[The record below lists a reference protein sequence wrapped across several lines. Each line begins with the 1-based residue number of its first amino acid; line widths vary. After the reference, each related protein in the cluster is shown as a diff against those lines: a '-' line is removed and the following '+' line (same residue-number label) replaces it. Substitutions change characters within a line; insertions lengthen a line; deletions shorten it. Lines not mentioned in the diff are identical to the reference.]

1 MPPHILQHAFI
12 SVRVQPLAAIGPL
25 RIPGSKNTKKK
36 RPAVSTARLLLGL
49 RKRARGTTNPLETG
63 LAKDLSTTDNMLLL
77 IARNKADPVIITP
90 REGFI
95 GSF

>member
-25 RIPGSKNTKKK
+25 RIPGSTNTKK
-36 RPAVSTARLLLGL
+36 RSLAVPTARLLLGL
-49 RKRARGTTNPLETG
+49 RKRARSTTNPLEAG
-63 LAKDLSTTDNMLLL
+63 LAKDVSTTDNTLLL
-77 IARNKADPVIITP
+77 IARNKVDPVIFTP

-95 GSF
+95 ASF